1 MKFYTVRHGQTD
13 WNTLGVNQGWTDVP
27 LNATGQFQALKA
39 RNQLRNVH
47 FNIAYSSPLQRAAK
61 TCQIILGRST
71 PDKSVFNHLSLED
84 SIELNHLYRQRIQV
98 PQNCYIRYVED
109 LIERGLGVFEGKE
122 GSRIHEI
129 SWKDGFNADRFK
141 MESVPHMFQRI
152 DRTLSEIRSDCLEN
166 YGEDAKVLL
175 VSHAGILKIVDYV
188 LRGGTVEGL
197 FYSALYDSSINSHLK
212 NCDFQV
218 YDR

>member
-1 MKFYTVRHGQTD
+1 MKFYVVRHGQTS
-13 WNTLGVNQGWTDVP
+13 WNTLGINQGWSDIE
-27 LNATGQFQALKA
+27 LNTTGKFQALKA
-39 RNQLRNVH
+39 CEELKNVR

-61 TCQIILGRST
+61 TCQIILGRSI
-71 PDKSVFNHLSLED
+71 PDKSIFSDLSLED
-84 SIELNHLYRQRIQV
+84 SIELSHIYLDKEQPNA
-98 PQNCYIRYVED
+98 NCFIRYSED

-152 DRTLSEIRSDCLEN
+152 DRILKYIQTDALEN
-166 YGEDAKVLL
+166 YGEDAKILIVA
-175 VSHAGILKIVDYV
+175 HAGIIRMIDYV
-188 LRGGTVEGL
+188 LRGGTEQGL
-197 FYSALYDSSINSHLK
+197 FYSALYDSAIETRLK
-212 NCDFQV
+212 NCGIQV